1 MKRFILFFGII
12 IVAACFPEKA
22 PDTAKITFAKETIRI
37 LRQDRPAVV
46 LTVEIADTN
55 AKRERGLMY
64 RTDLKDDEGMLFLFP
79 VGKKVGMWMAN
90 TPTSLDMLFVDE
102 HGKIT
107 EIVENTVPFS
117 HDEIRSA
124 QSVKGVLELKGGIAK
139 RAGIEKGDIVV
150 HSFFDLE
157 KALGNM

>member
-12 IVAACFPEKA
+12 IITACLPEKYQNKQEIA
-22 PDTAKITFAKETIRI
+22 FAKETIRV

-124 QSVKGVLELKGGIAK
+124 QNVKGVLELKGGIAK
-139 RAGIEKGDIVV
+139 QAGIEKGDVVV
-150 HSFFDLE
+150 HSFFNLE
-157 KALGNM
+157 NSLGNQ

>member
-12 IVAACFPEKA
+12 VIAACLPEKSQ
-22 PDTAKITFAKETIRI
+22 DKQGIVFAKETIRI

-79 VGKKVGMWMAN
+79 AARKAGMWMAN
-90 TPTSLDMLFVDE
+90 TPTSLDMLFIDA
-102 HGKIT
+102 HGRVT

-117 HDEIRSA
+117 HEEIRSS
-124 QSVKGVLELKGGIAK
+124 QSVKGVLELKGGVAK
-139 RAGIEKGDIVV
+139 QVGIEKGNVVV

-157 KALGNM
+157 NSLGNE